1 MNFVTGKK
9 ITDIRILKDIA
20 REVRINVLKMLTA
33 AGSGH
38 TGGSLSA
45 VDVAVAIYFSK
56 MRFKPKD
63 PVWKERDRF
72 ILSKGHAAP
81 LLYAVLAKAGYFST
95 DTLTTLRKISS
106 PLQGHPC
113 SETLP
118 GVEISTGSLG
128 QGLSV
133 ANGIALGLRL
143 DKIPARVYCIMGDG
157 EIQEGQIWEAAM
169 TAAHY
174 CLDNLCAVIDNNGL
188 QIDGPV
194 EEVMRVAPLHEKWAA
209 FGWYVIEVNGHK
221 MEEILHALDE
231 AENIKDKPTIII
243 AHTVKGKGVSFFE
256 GKVEY
261 HGVAPTPEELDK
273 AIKEL
278 LNGR

>member
-1 MNFVTGKK
+1 MSQVKGSK
-9 ITDIRILKDIA
+9 ITDISHLESIA
-20 REVRINVLKMLTA
+20 RNVREKIVRMLHQ

-56 MRFKPKD
+56 MRFD
-63 PVWKERDRF
+63 SQNHLWKERDRF

-81 LLYAVLAKAGYFST
+81 LQYAIMAEAGYFPSE
-95 DTLTTLRKISS
+95 TLNDLRTTES

-113 SETLP
+113 CKRLP
-118 GVEISTGSLG
+118 GIEVSTGSLG

-143 DKIPARVYCIMGDG
+143 DKNPARVFCIMGDG

-174 CLDNLCAVIDNNGL
+174 SLDNLCAVVDNNGL

-194 EEVMRVAPLHEKWAA
+194 EEVMSISPIHDKWKA
-209 FGWYVIEVNGHK
+209 FGWHVIEVDGHR
-221 MEEILHALDE
+221 MNDILQALDE
-231 AENIKDKPTIII
+231 AEGIKGKPSIII
-243 AHTVKGKGVSFFE
+243 AHTVKGKGVSLFE
-256 GKVEY
+256 NKVEY
-261 HGVAPTPEELDK
+261 HGVAPTAEELEK
-273 AIKEL
+273 ALEEL
-278 LNGR
+278 SSG

>member
-1 MNFVTGKK
+1 MSVMTKGKVTDVKELKHIAKK
-9 ITDIRILKDIA
+9 IRLHILH
-20 REVRINVLKMLTA
+20 MLTKS
-33 AGSGH
+33 GSGH

-56 MRFKPKD
+56 MSFDPKD
-63 PVWKERDRF
+63 PSWKDRDRF

-81 LLYAVLAKAGYFST
+81 LLYAIMAEAGYFPM
-95 DTLTTLRKISS
+95 DVIDNLRKVES

-113 SETLP
+113 CTSLP
-118 GVEISTGSLG
+118 GVEVSTGSLG

-143 DKIPARVYCIMGDG
+143 DKNPARVFCVMGDG

-174 CLDNLCAVIDNNGL
+174 KIDNLCAVVDNNGL

-194 EEVMRVAPLHEKWAA
+194 QKVMGIAPIHDKWAA
-209 FGWYVIEVNGHK
+209 FGWHVIGIDGHN
-221 MEEILHALDE
+221 MEKILNALAE
-231 AENIKDKPTIII
+231 AESIKGKPTVII
-243 AHTVKGKGVSFFE
+243 ANTTKGKGVSFFE
-256 GKVEY
+256 DKVEY
-261 HGVAPTPEELDK
+261 HGITPTPEEYER
-273 AIKEL
+273 AVKEIH
-278 LNGR
+278 NG

>member
-1 MNFVTGKK
+1 MGK
-9 ITDIRILKDIA
+9 IRDIRTLENIA
-20 REVRINVLKMLTA
+20 REIRIHILKMLTE

-45 VDVAVAIYFSK
+45 TDIAVAIYFSK
-56 MRFKPKD
+56 MRFKPEE
-63 PVWKERDRF
+63 PQWKERDRF

-81 LLYAVLAKAGYFST
+81 LLYAILAKAGYFPVERLS
-95 DTLTTLRKISS
+95 TLRKINS

-113 SETLP
+113 SKSLS

-133 ANGIALGLRL
+133 ANGIALGLKL
-143 DKIPARVYCIMGDG
+143 DKTPARVYCIMGDG
-157 EIQEGQIWEAAM
+157 ELQEGQIWEAAM

-174 CLDNLCAVIDNNGL
+174 KLDNICAVVDNNGL

-194 EEVMRVAPLHEKWAA
+194 EEVMRVAPLKEKWNA
-209 FGWYVIEVNGHK
+209 FGWYVIEIDGHR
-221 MEEILHALDE
+221 MEEILRALDE
-231 AENIKDKPTIII
+231 AETLKGKPTVII
-243 AHTVKGKGVSFFE
+243 AHTIKGKGVSFFE

-261 HGVAPTPEELDK
+261 HGIAPKPEELDR
-273 AIKEL
+273 ALKEL
-278 LNGR
+278 Q